1 MMNFSIQMHPNR
13 IAALLTVFIC
23 MFFVGCGGKTDPFE
37 IACEKLEI
45 KHCKRYSTSI
55 NSEINKKI
63 ADLLGQKTEELQSK
77 LDGINRKLDPF
88 ASKTFLVDL
97 NLYED
102 IGRLKLSLTSEIG
115 AKLDRVRVFAVAAP
129 LLSGATSNTTLMARN
144 NLSGHELT
152 ARENSPKIN
161 KYRQIVELCT
171 GTLTVPCKV
180 NYIGILDGVWTKKES
195 ETSLISGW
203 IDYEEIALVPF
214 TLRDLRGAVHEKA
227 RKSVF
232 KIIHERG
239 GDITW
244 LQIEAEVDKALS
256 ETN

>member
-1 MMNFSIQMHPNR
+1 
-13 IAALLTVFIC
+13 
-23 MFFVGCGGKTDPFE
+23 MFFVGCSGKTDPFE

-45 KHCKRYSTSI
+45 KYCKRYSTSI

-63 ADLLGQKTEELQSK
+63 ADLLGQKTEELQSR

-97 NLYED
+97 NLYKD

-115 AKLDRVRVFAVAAP
+115 SKLDRVRVFAVAAP
-129 LLSGATSNTTLMARN
+129 LPSGATSNTTLMARD

-171 GTLTVPCKV
+171 RTLTVPCKV
-180 NYIGILDGVWTKKES
+180 NYIGILDGVWTKKEN
-195 ETSLISGW
+195 ETNLISGW

-214 TLRDLRGAVHEKA
+214 TLGDLRGAVHEKA
-227 RKSVF
+227 KKSVF
-232 KIIHERG
+232 KIIYERG

-256 ETN
+256 QTN